1 MGKQL
6 QRELEESYSKV
17 RQDSLNHLIADFNQ
31 LRNLV
36 HDEFLKS
43 QIDNL
48 VNELAIFVKISE
60 KRKAYSPNEV
70 DKLIE
75 LMDNFGTQLLN
86 YKVELKNDLNKIGIY
101 AVFSKQFKD
110 AVSIEAHMK
119 STQEHQLS
127 VKKHSPG
134 HNYTATEKLFTA
146 CHRMRKT
153 MLSFYN
159 FAVKLF
165 RKYSEGKH
173 AAELNMQTPIVEP
186 KQESQIFKKK
196 KWS

>member
-1 MGKQL
+1 MSKHL
-6 QRELEESYSKV
+6 QRELEEAYSKI

-31 LRNLV
+31 LKKLIQ
-36 HDEFLKS
+36 DELLKS

-60 KRKAYSPNEV
+60 KKKAYAPKEV

-75 LMDNFGTQLLN
+75 LMDDFGTRLLN
-86 YKVELKNDLNKIGIY
+86 YKVELKNDLHKIGIY
-101 AVFSKQFKD
+101 AFFSKQFKD

-119 STQEHQLS
+119 NIQEHQLS

-134 HNYTATEKLFTA
+134 LNYTATEKLFTA
-146 CHRMRKT
+146 CHRMRKA

-165 RKYSEGKH
+165 KKYSEGKH
-173 AAELNMQTPIVEP
+173 AQELSMQTPIVEP

-196 KWS
+196 RWP